1 MEQSLTKKDI
11 EGLCSLPAGSVF
23 LFLFVPAPY
32 QLSLPLEN
40 YLIKS
45 FAWEQ
50 YESFVN
56 TGASTLFENPKVYY
70 FSAGSLAKNVLKNP
84 TEFIQKYKGQ
94 KVFVEG
100 VLSRYSPSKSTF
112 VFDASDNKFVINI
125 RMGEDHN
132 TETHPSL
139 RKNFYCQVANAKK
152 NEIILDNCITG
163 LDYQKVKI
171 GEIEQGIKDF
181 LSGKDKTNPNM
192 PTYAML
198 AYMALVSAKLL
209 PTLLLLSG
217 SCN

>member
-1 MEQSLTKKDI
+1 MRAHWL
-11 EGLCSLPAGSVF
+11 
-23 LFLFVPAPY
+23 
-32 QLSLPLEN
+32 
-40 YLIKS
+40 
-45 FAWEQ
+45 
-50 YESFVN
+50 
-56 TGASTLFENPKVYY
+56 
-70 FSAGSLAKNVLKNP
+70 KNVFKNP

-100 VLSRYSPSKSTF
+100 VLSVTHLLNPLLSLMLLIISSLSISEWERITTLK
-112 VFDASDNKFVINI
+112 
-125 RMGEDHN
+125 
-132 TETHPSL
+132 THPSL
-139 RKNFYCQVANAKK
+139 RKKNFLLSGSQRKK
-152 NEIILDNCITG
+152 KTEIILDNCITG

-209 PTLLLLSG
+209 PTQLLLSG